1 MALTKKGSRLITVDG
16 TTYRW
21 RVRHKPT
28 YAQGLCWTPL
38 TYAVEAA
45 GGEGPGTTLVVTTD
59 RTHPGNWLLVD
70 PGSVRPEH
78 VADAIREARERGWD
92 PARQGSPFPLDRSA
106 AFRSP
111 H

>member
-21 RVRHKPT
+21 RVRRKPT

-38 TYAVEAA
+38 TFAVEAA
-45 GGEGPGTTLVVTTD
+45 GGEGPGTTLVVTTEQ
-59 RTHPGNWLLVD
+59 THPGNWLLAE

-78 VADAIREARERGWD
+78 VADAVREALERGWD
-92 PARQGSPFPLDRSA
+92 PDRPASPFLLDRSA
-106 AFRSP
+106 GFRSP